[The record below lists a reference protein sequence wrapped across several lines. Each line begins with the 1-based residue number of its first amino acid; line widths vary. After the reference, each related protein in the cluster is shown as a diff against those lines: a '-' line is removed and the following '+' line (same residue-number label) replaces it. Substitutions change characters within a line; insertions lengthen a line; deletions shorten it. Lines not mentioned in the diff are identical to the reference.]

1 MKKSLDI
8 KQVDQ
13 SSRKKPPKVKK
24 TSEKEEGPFYTQVLY
39 FSLHPHQ
46 KSKSRKRFRKR
57 KKNKQKSSNDF
68 QFLTGCWTNQTVQ
81 YPLAHSHPSPPI
93 YSENVRRLGIN
104 NSYYLL
110 VITRAR
116 SVGMVS
122 RRDNK
127 STH

>member
-24 TSEKEEGPFYTQVLY
+24 TSEKEEGPFYTQVLH

-57 KKNKQKSSNDF
+57 KKKKTKIIKRFSIPHGLLDESDGPISSSS
-68 QFLTGCWTNQTVQ
+68 L
-81 YPLAHSHPSPPI
+81 PSIPTHI
-93 YSENVRRLGIN
+93 LGKCPT
-104 NSYYLL
+104 S
-110 VITRAR
+110 
-116 SVGMVS
+116 G
-122 RRDNK
+122 
-127 STH
+127 H